1 MDISRRLF
9 IRNGVATVSFGIA
22 APSFLTAIAEAQS
35 VRTRNLVV
43 VYLGGGND
51 ALNTL
56 VSYRDPAYYSRRP
69 SIAVP
74 AGQVLQ
80 VGSDAA
86 GQALGLHPRLG
97 GLLNIF
103 NEGRLALVQ
112 RTGYANSSR
121 SHFEAT
127 DIWGTA
133 NPQASTG
140 SGWLGRYLD
149 ALPRPLDA
157 LAAWNTTAETPRA
170 LISGTS
176 GVPAIPNASTY
187 SFASPNRGAAAAQ
200 ERAAAQIMASN
211 PASGRPHLAFVNS
224 TARGAIETLDRVA
237 LATSYTPTVAYPDGG
252 FADALQT
259 VAGAIVRGIGSR
271 VFWLQTGGYDTH
283 AGQGGG
289 GGGDYASLMGTLGD
303 GLSAFYLDI
312 RNQGLAGDTTVIVFS
327 EFGRRISENGSAGTD
342 HGAAGLMMVLGGSV
356 RGGIHGTAAALS
368 PGHPTLENSSG
379 DVRYETDFRSVYARL
394 LDQWLGVNSVPIL
407 GGDFRA
413 GAPAIF

>member
-1 MDISRRLF
+1 MDLSRRLF
-9 IRNGVATVSFGIA
+9 IRNGVATVTFGIA
-22 APSFLTAIAEAQS
+22 APSFLTAIAEAQGA
-35 VRTRNLVV
+35 RTRNLVV

-51 ALNTL
+51 SLNTL
-56 VSYRDPAYYSRRP
+56 VSYRDAAYYSRRP

-133 NPQASTG
+133 NPQMSTG

-149 ALPRPLDA
+149 VLPRPLDA

-187 SFASPNRGAAAAQ
+187 TYASPNRGTAATQERTAAQ
-200 ERAAAQIMASN
+200 TMASN
-211 PASGRPHLAFVNS
+211 PAVGRPHLAFVNS
-224 TARGAIETLDRVA
+224 TALGAIETLDRVA
-237 LATSYTPTVAYPDGG
+237 LATSYTPTLAYPNGG

-259 VAGAIVRGIGSR
+259 VAGAIVRGIGSK

-289 GGGDYASLMGTLGD
+289 GGGGYANLMGTLGD
-303 GLSAFYLDI
+303 GLWAFYADI
-312 RNQGLAGDTTVIVFS
+312 RNQGLAADTTVIVFS

-356 RGGIHGTAAALS
+356 RGGIRGTAASLS
-368 PGHPTLENSSG
+368 PGHPTLENNSG
-379 DVRYETDFRSVYARL
+379 DVRYETDFRSVYASL
-394 LDQWLGVNSVPIL
+394 LEQWLGVSSVPIL

-413 GAPAIF
+413 GAPALF

>member
-9 IRNGVATVSFGIA
+9 IRNGVATVSLGIA
-22 APSFLTAIAEAQS
+22 APSFLTAIAEAQGA
-35 VRTRNLVV
+35 RTRNLVA

-86 GQALGLHPRLG
+86 GQPLGLHPRLG
-97 GLLNIF
+97 GLMNIF

-133 NPQASTG
+133 NPQSSTG

-170 LISGTS
+170 LLSGTS

-187 SFASPNRGAAAAQ
+187 TFASPNRGAAATQ
-200 ERAAAQIMASN
+200 ERAAAQTMASN

-237 LATSYTPTVAYPDGG
+237 LATSYTPTIAYPNGG

-289 GGGDYASLMGTLGD
+289 GGGDYSSLMGTLGD
-303 GLSAFYLDI
+303 GLWAFYADI
-312 RNQGLAGDTTVIVFS
+312 RNHGLAGDTTVIVFS

-342 HGAAGLMMVLGGSV
+342 HGAAGLMMVLGGAV

-368 PGHPTLENSSG
+368 PGHPTLENNSG

-394 LDQWLGVNSVPIL
+394 LDHWLGVNSVPIL

>member
-1 MDISRRLF
+1 MDLSRRLF
-9 IRNGVATVSFGIA
+9 IRHGVATVSLGIA
-22 APSFLTAIAEAQS
+22 APSFLTAIAEAQGI
-35 VRTRNLVV
+35 RTRNLVV

-56 VSYRDPAYYSRRP
+56 ISYRDGAYYSRRP

-86 GQALGLHPRLG
+86 GQPLGLHPRLG

-112 RTGYANSSR
+112 RAGYANSSR
-121 SHFEAT
+121 SHFEAG

-133 NPQASTG
+133 NPQSSTG

-176 GVPAIPNASTY
+176 GVPAIPNAGSYTY
-187 SFASPNRGAAAAQ
+187 ASPNRGAAALQ
-200 ERAAAQIMASN
+200 ERTAAQTMASN
-211 PASGRPHLAFVNS
+211 PANGRPHLAFVNS

-237 LATSYTPTVAYPDGG
+237 LATSYTPTVAYPNGG

-283 AGQGGG
+283 ASQGGAG
-289 GGGDYASLMGTLGD
+289 GGAYANLMGALGD
-303 GLSAFYLDI
+303 GLWAFYSDV
-312 RNQGLAGDTTVIVFS
+312 RNQGLAGDTTVILFS

-342 HGAAGLMMVLGGSV
+342 HGAGGLMMVFGGSV
-356 RGGIHGTAAALS
+356 RGGLHGTAASLA
-368 PGHPTLENSSG
+368 PGHPTLENNSG

-394 LDQWLGVNSVPIL
+394 LEQWLGVSSVPIL

>member
-1 MDISRRLF
+1 MDLSRRLF
-9 IRNGVATVSFGIA
+9 IRNGVATVSLGIA
-22 APSFLTAIAEAQS
+22 APSFLTAIAEAQGI
-35 VRTRNLVV
+35 RTRNLVV

-56 VSYRDPAYYSRRP
+56 ISYRDAAYYNRRP

-86 GQALGLHPRLG
+86 GQPLGLHPRLG

-112 RTGYANSSR
+112 RAGYANSSR
-121 SHFEAT
+121 SHFEAG

-133 NPQASTG
+133 NPQSSTG

-187 SFASPNRGAAAAQ
+187 TYASPNRGAAAMQ
-200 ERAAAQIMASN
+200 ERTAAQTMASN
-211 PASGRPHLAFVNS
+211 PASGRPHLAFLNS

-237 LATSYTPTVAYPDGG
+237 LATSYTPTVAYPNGG

-289 GGGDYASLMGTLGD
+289 GGGAYANLMGALGD
-303 GLSAFYLDI
+303 GLWAFYSDV

-342 HGAAGLMMVLGGSV
+342 HGAGGLMMVLGGSV
-356 RGGIHGTAAALS
+356 RGGLHGTAASLA
-368 PGHPTLENSSG
+368 PGHPTLENNSG
-379 DVRYETDFRSVYARL
+379 DVRFETDFRSVYARL
-394 LDQWLGVNSVPIL
+394 LEQWLGVSSVPIL